1 MKLSSNPE
9 IDKEESKN
17 FSSSKQNLTVTENLF
32 LKNKQFTIPKV
43 LHKKTIELAQ
53 ERHMGITKAKM
64 LIRESIY

>member
-43 LHKKTIELAQ
+43 LHKKTIELA
-53 ERHMGITKAKM
+53 
-64 LIRESIY
+64 